1 MGLLFGNKGKQRRA
15 SGPRCPR
22 CGSTDTEKTGEFLAP
37 MPGHGFLQL
46 GDTNI
51 LPMAHYRCDS
61 CGHEWDDI
69 AG

>member
-1 MGLLFGNKGKQRRA
+1 MGLFCGHHAQQPQP
-15 SGPRCPR
+15 GPRCPR
-22 CGSTDTEKTGEFLAP
+22 YGSTDTEQTDEFLAP
-37 MPGHGFLQL
+37 MPGHGFLRL
-46 GDTNI
+46 GDYNV